1 MTEDRRPAIGDIPSS
16 VLRPP
21 PSESWPWLKTY
32 PAGIDWHAEYPGRP
46 LHELLH
52 DAAAKHADKPCL
64 DFLGRGYS
72 YREVGELARRAAKG
86 LAGIGV
92 VKGTRVALLLPNSPT
107 YVISYF
113 AVLMAG
119 GTVVNLN
126 PLYAAPEI
134 HRLVEDSGAE
144 MLITLD
150 VKQLYALAAPLL
162 GATALKKIVIQR
174 MADILPL
181 AKSLLYRLFKRADIA
196 HWPKDSA
203 HLDFR
208 ALIANDGA
216 AVPAAID
223 PEHDVAVLQY
233 TGGTTGTPKGAML
246 THRNLWANT
255 RQSLDWLTQ
264 TGGGIERVLAVLP
277 FFHVFAMTGAMNLGL
292 ACGAELLLMP
302 RFTIDDLFALI
313 KRKRPTYLPGVPT
326 LYTAIYNHPKAKSI
340 DLSSIKICISG
351 GASLPLEVK
360 TKFEQATGCKLV
372 EGYGLSETSPVL
384 TINPFQGSKPG
395 AAGLPV
401 PGTIIEITSLENNVT
416 VLPRGERGE
425 ICARGPQVMTGYWHK
440 AAETAEAMAG
450 GRFHTGDVG
459 YIDKDGFLFIVD
471 RIKDIIIASGYKI
484 YPRLVEEAIYRH
496 PKVAQAIVIGVPDPY
511 RGQTVKAVVQPAKDQ
526 TLTEAELLDF
536 LKDKISAI
544 ERPRVIEFRDALPMT
559 LIGKP
564 DKKAL
569 LEEEAA
575 KFAGAVK
582 G

>member
-1 MTEDRRPAIGDIPSS
+1 MSVQIESSRRAD
-16 VLRPP
+16 
-21 PSESWPWLKTY
+21 WPWLKSY
-32 PAGIDWHAEYPGRP
+32 PAGLDWHADYPGRP
-46 LHELLH
+46 LYELLL
-52 DAAAKHADKPCL
+52 DAAQKYAGKPCL

-134 HRLVEDSGAE
+134 HHLAEDSGAE
-144 MLITLD
+144 VLITLD

-174 MADILPL
+174 MADILPP

-196 HWPKDSA
+196 PWPRDAA
-203 HLDFR
+203 HIDFR
-208 ALIANDGA
+208 ALIANDGTA
-216 AVPAAID
+216 APAAID
-223 PEHDVAVLQY
+223 PERDVAVLQY

-246 THRNLWANT
+246 THRNLWTNT
-255 RQSLDWLTQ
+255 RQSVDWLKQ

-313 KRKRPTYLPGVPT
+313 RRKRPDYLPGVPT
-326 LYTAIYNHPKAKSI
+326 LYTAIYNDPKAKNI
-340 DLSSIKICISG
+340 DLSSIRICISG

-360 TKFEQATGCKLV
+360 TKFEEATGCKLV

-395 AAGLPV
+395 SAGLPV
-401 PGTIIEITSLENNVT
+401 PGTIIEITSLEDSLM

-425 ICARGPQVMTGYWHK
+425 ICARGPQVMTGYWHRVP
-440 AAETAEAMAG
+440 ETAEAMAG

-459 YIDKDGFLFIVD
+459 YVDEDGYLFIVD

-511 RGQTVKAVVQPAKDQ
+511 RGQTVKAVVQPAKDK

-536 LKDKISAI
+536 LKDKISPI
-544 ERPRVIEFRDALPMT
+544 ERPRVIEFRAALPMT
-559 LIGKP
+559 PIGKP

-575 KFAGAVK
+575 KYAGAVK